1 MRKKGLKAEQRVA
14 ASLRA
19 AGAKVKLS
27 PGSKT
32 SADFTA
38 KWNTGK
44 KWVGQVKYSGKRA
57 PAKLLSNARKALL
70 NRANRNN
77 ATPVY
82 VPVTPQKI
90 KYLSARNN
98 RKLKLRG

>member
-1 MRKKGLKAEQRVA
+1 MVKRGLKAEQRVA

-44 KWVGQVKYSGKRA
+44 KWVGQIKYSGKKT
-57 PAKLLSNARKALL
+57 PAKLSSNAKSVLL
-70 NRANRNN
+70 NRAKRNS

-90 KYLSARNN
+90 KYLSARDG
-98 RKLKLRG
+98 RKLRPRG